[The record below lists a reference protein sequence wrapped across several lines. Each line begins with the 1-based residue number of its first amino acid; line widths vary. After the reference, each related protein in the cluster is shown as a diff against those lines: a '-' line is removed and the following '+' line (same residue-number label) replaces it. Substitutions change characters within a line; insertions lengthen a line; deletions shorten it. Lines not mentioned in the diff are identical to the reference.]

1 MMSLDEQW
9 HMIKDNH
16 LMMIARSVASPR
28 IPESSNFWLLS
39 LRLWTSQ
46 GEVQEEHAFR
56 SGLAEPELLHAL
68 DRRIF
73 SEFFRTYATQI
84 ASKGMGV
91 ALPLSEAGLASVT
104 LVDEL
109 LDLLDKSP
117 MPGRLLHLVISADV
131 VCNPDKNL
139 HRGLQKLRQAGCRV
153 IFSQVGRDMN
163 VFTHLTANMADYLM
177 LDAEVVTNVYG
188 NLMDEMM
195 VTIVQGHAQRV
206 GMKTIAGPC
215 NQPIMMDT
223 LSGIGIDFI
232 FGDTIAEPQPL
243 DLLLNTSYFAIN

>member
-1 MMSLDEQW
+1 
-9 HMIKDNH
+9 
-16 LMMIARSVASPR
+16 
-28 IPESSNFWLLS
+28 
-39 LRLWTSQ
+39 
-46 GEVQEEHAFR
+46 
-56 SGLAEPELLHAL
+56 
-68 DRRIF
+68 
-73 SEFFRTYATQI
+73 
-84 ASKGMGV
+84 MGV

-131 VCNPDKNL
+131 VCSPDKNL
-139 HRGLQKLRQAGCRV
+139 QRSLQKLRQAGCRV

-177 LDAEVVTNVYG
+177 LDAEVVSNVYG

-195 VTIVQGHAQRV
+195 VTIVQGHAQRL